1 MTPHDFDNLA
11 DLVRRRSGL
20 VLTPEKKTL
29 AGNRL
34 NPVARRFGFRN
45 TAQLLAELPYPSEE
59 LAHAVT
65 EALTTNDTSF
75 FRDSTVFHFL
85 AREALPMLLHH
96 RSVSKRIRIW
106 CAAVSTG
113 QEAYSLATIL
123 DEMQLTA
130 QGWKIDL
137 IATDLSE
144 RAIARAKDG
153 VYAAY
158 EIERGLP
165 ASVRDRYFA
174 KDGKQWRVVD
184 RVRRMV
190 TFRTFNLLDHFG
202 WLGEIDIVLCRNVL
216 IYFEAGMRNEIHAKL
231 RDALAPDGYLIL
243 GDTESSIGH
252 FAPARSVRGL
262 YVNPRG
268 QQRRLAG

>member
-1 MTPHDFDNLA
+1 MTPHEFDNLA

-20 VLTPEKKTL
+20 ILTPEKKTL

-34 NPVARRFGFRN
+34 APVARRFGFRS
-45 TAQLLAELPYPSEE
+45 TQQLLAELPYPSEE
-59 LAHAVT
+59 LARAIT

-85 AREALPMLLHH
+85 ANDALPTLLRN
-96 RSVSKRIRIW
+96 RSVSKRVRIW

-123 DEMQLTA
+123 DEMKLTA
-130 QGWKIDL
+130 QGWKVDL
-137 IATDLSE
+137 IATDLNES
-144 RAIARAKDG
+144 AVARAKEG
-153 VYAAY
+153 VYASY

-165 ASVRDRYFA
+165 AHVLERYFV
-174 KDGKQWRVVD
+174 KHGRQWRVAD
-184 RVRRMV
+184 RLRRMV

-216 IYFEAGMRNEIHAKL
+216 LYFEPGVRNEIHKKL
-231 RDALAPDGYLIL
+231 RDSLASDGYLIL

-268 QQRRLAG
+268 LQRRLAG